1 MAAAGATLAAVTA
14 VDVTIT
20 ADAAAMAAVTGAD
33 KGTGAGALWRGQ
45 WMNVAV
51 REQSGRL

>member
-1 MAAAGATLAAVTA
+1 MAAVTA
-14 VDVTIT
+14 ADVTIT